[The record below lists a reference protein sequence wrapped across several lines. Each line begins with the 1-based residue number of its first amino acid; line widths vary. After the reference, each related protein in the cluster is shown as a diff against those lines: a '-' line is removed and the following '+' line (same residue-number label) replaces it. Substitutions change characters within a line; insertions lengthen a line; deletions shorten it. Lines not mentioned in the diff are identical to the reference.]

1 MPRYQE
7 KLCLLRAQVIQ
18 AEEHFR
24 GAGYNDASAGHGNR
38 RVASRRVVEIRSSGL
53 SGVADHVGGAI
64 A

>member
-18 AEEHFR
+18 VEEHFQ

-38 RVASRRVVEIRSSGL
+38 RR
-53 SGVADHVGGAI
+53 
-64 A
+64 